1 MKAFRFISL
10 LMVGVVCTSCLTTL
24 LTVASAPQRPVAT
37 TVVTTPA
44 TVVTTPQPVVYATPA
59 STTTTVRTSGRAT
72 TTTVKVNAMTT
83 DISLHL
89 DLQAVAAAFAQS
101 ESVEEFEM
109 ILNSSRYMISNLDL
123 NHDGYIDYL
132 RVMEVMNS
140 YNHVFVIQSV
150 LAYNVFQNIATIT
163 VEMGATPYFQ
173 IIGDPYVYGTNYI
186 VQPVFVRNPPLYTAF
201 RRADYVVWQSPY
213 YWGYLPSYY
222 SKPAPQYL
230 SHYQAYVT
238 TYMHNHKYCHEVTY
252 PTVVHYTNYITV
264 IQNVSRND
272 YQTSHPEESF
282 SKRTS
287 GMTYTPT
294 GSTAASGVRN
304 ANDVR
309 QAVAATSVTTTNSG
323 SSRSA
328 QAATK
333 TTTTTS
339 GSSRSAQAS
348 SSTTTSSSSS
358 SRSASASTST
368 STSKNT
374 ASANTAET
382 QPRRETTTTTTRTSS
397 TTTSSSPSRST
408 TTTKTTTTTSRSASA
423 STNVQPSRTTSTTS
437 KVNNEGR
444 VRSTSTTR
452 TTVES
457 TSRSA
462 ASASQSRSASTES
475 TGTSRSASASSTSR
489 SSR

>member
-1 MKAFRFISL
+1 MKAFRYVSL
-10 LMVGVVCTSCLTTL
+10 LIVGLMCSSCLTTL
-24 LTVASAPQRPVAT
+24 LTVASAPQKPVTT
-37 TVVTTPA
+37 TVVSTPA
-44 TVVTTPQPVVYATPA
+44 TVVTTPQPVVYSTPA
-59 STTTTVRTSGRAT
+59 ATTTTVRTSGHT
-72 TTTVKVNAMTT
+72 TSTTVKVNAMTT

-150 LAYNVFQNIATIT
+150 LAYNVFQNVATIT

-186 VQPVFVRNPPLYTAF
+186 VQPVFVRNPPLYTVF
-201 RRADYVVWQSPY
+201 RRTNYVVWQSPY

-230 SHYQAYVT
+230 SHYQAYVN
-238 TYMHNHKYCHEVTY
+238 TYMRNHKYCHEVTY

-282 SKRTS
+282 SQRTS
-287 GMTYTPT
+287 GMTYTPS
-294 GSTAASGVRN
+294 GSTSTSGVRN

-309 QAVAATSVTTTNSG
+309 QAVAATSVTTNTS

-328 QAATK
+328 QAANK
-333 TTTTTS
+333 TTTTSTS
-339 GSSRSAQAS
+339 GSSRSAAS
-348 SSTTTSSSSS
+348 TASSTTTSSSRNTSATNSSTS
-358 SRSASASTST
+358 SR
-368 STSKNT
+368 NT
-374 ASANTAET
+374 TAAATTET
-382 QPRRETTTTTTRTSS
+382 QPKRETTTTTTRTSS

-408 TTTKTTTTTSRSASA
+408 TTTKTTTTTSRSATSSA
-423 STNVQPSRTTSTTS
+423 TVQPSRTTSTTS
-437 KVNNEGR
+437 KVNSEGR

-457 TSRSA
+457 TQRSA
-462 ASASQSRSASTES
+462 ASASSSRSAATEGS
-475 TGTSRSASASSTSR
+475 AASSRSAASTSTSR

>member
-1 MKAFRFISL
+1 MKTFRLISL
-10 LMVGVVCTSCLTTL
+10 LLIGMACSSCLTTL
-24 LTVASAPQRPVAT
+24 LTIASAPEKPVST
-37 TVVTTPA
+37 T
-44 TVVTTPQPVVYATPA
+44 TVVTTPQPVVYSTPA
-59 STTTTVRTSGRAT
+59 STTTTIRTSGRET

-123 NHDGYIDYL
+123 NRDGYIDYL

-140 YNHVFVIQSV
+140 YNHVFVIQAV
-150 LAYNVFQNIATIT
+150 LAYNVFQDVATIN
-163 VEMGATPYFQ
+163 VEMTSTPYFQ
-173 IIGDPYVYGTNYI
+173 IVGDPYVYGQNYI
-186 VQPVFVRNPPLYTAF
+186 VQPVFVRNPPLYTVF
-201 RRADYVVWQSPY
+201 RRSGYMVWQSPY

-230 SHYQAYVT
+230 SHYQAYVN

-282 SKRTS
+282 SNRTS
-287 GMTYTPT
+287 SMSYTPQ
-294 GSTAASGVRN
+294 GSTSSRGVRN
-304 ANDVR
+304 AGDVR
-309 QAVAATSVTTTNSG
+309 QAVAATSVTTTSSG

-328 QAATK
+328 QQANK
-333 TTTTTS
+333 TQTTAST

-348 SSTTTSSSSS
+348 GTATSSSSTS

-368 STSKNT
+368 ASKS
-374 ASANTAET
+374 SAQTE
-382 QPRRETTTTTTRTSS
+382 PRRETTTTTTRTSS

-408 TTTKTTTTTSRSASA
+408 TTTKTTTTTSRSAATS
-423 STNVQPSRTTSTTS
+423 SSVQPSRTTSTTS
-437 KVNNEGR
+437 KINNEGR

-462 ASASQSRSASTES
+462 ASQSTSSRSSAGTSSTRTTSTDNTSSSSRSATA
-475 TGTSRSASASSTSR
+475 G
-489 SSR
+489 SSRR